1 MMGTH
6 QPQASLFAYRVD
18 LEQRVRLDHPL
29 RRVAA
34 VLDFSF
40 VREQVAPC
48 YGYNGHVSVD
58 PVVILKLMFLLFY
71 DDVPSERE
79 LLSRLG
85 ERLDYLWFLGYG
97 LDDPIPDHSVL
108 SKARRRWGRE
118 VFERLFVQTVQQCVA
133 AGLVDGHKIHLD
145 SSLVDANAAKNSVLK
160 SAPALIVAL
169 KTAYGT
175 QEQKLTEPPGVESVN
190 ATLLSTTDP
199 DATVVRPGGG
209 GPRLRY
215 KHHRAVDNAQGVI
228 TAVCTTTGA
237 VDEAQQLPALVEQHE
252 QNTAKR
258 VGTAVADS
266 KYGTVEN
273 YRHCQQRGITTH
285 MADLQTKQAGTGRR
299 AAIFPETDFV
309 YAVAPDTYRCPGG
322 QTLQRHHWN
331 AARQVWQYRT
341 RAGVCA
347 ACALRVQC
355 TRAKDGRSLQR
366 HEDHELVQQA
376 RAQANSAA
384 AKRDRRRRRHLMEG
398 SFADAANNHG
408 FKRARWRRLWRQ
420 EIQDWLI
427 AAIQNVRILMAH
439 PLRPV
444 HTAAQA
450 ARALVVLPFAG
461 RCGFRIKGP
470 CLWAYEI
477 ADVTRFGVN

>member
-18 LEQRVRLDHPL
+18 REQRVRPDHPL

-34 VLDFSF
+34 VVDFSF

-108 SKARRRWGRE
+108 SKARHRWGRE
-118 VFERLFVQTVQQCVA
+118 VFERLFVQTVQKCVA

-145 SSLVDANAAKNSVLK
+145 SSLVDANASKNSVLK
-160 SAPALIVAL
+160 SAPALIDAL
-169 KTAYGT
+169 KAAYGA
-175 QEQKLTEPPGVESVN
+175 QEQKLTEPLAAESVN
-190 ATLLSTTDP
+190 AGPVSTTDP
-199 DATVVRPGGG
+199 DATVVRSSSG

-215 KHHRAVDNAQGVI
+215 KHHRAVDNAHGVI
-228 TAVCTTTGA
+228 TAVRTTTGR
-237 VDEAQQLPALVEQHE
+237 VDEAQQLPSLIEQHTH
-252 QNTAKR
+252 NTAKA
-258 VGTAVADS
+258 VDTAVADS

-273 YRHCQQRGITTH
+273 YRHCQQLGITTH

-299 AAIFPETDFV
+299 AAIFPDTGFV
-309 YAVAPDTYRCPGG
+309 YAAVTDTYRCPGG
-322 QTLQRHHWN
+322 QTLHRHHWN
-331 AARQVWQYRT
+331 AARRVWQYRT
-341 RAGVCA
+341 RAGLCA
-347 ACALRVQC
+347 GCALRAQC

-366 HEDHELVQQA
+366 HEDHQLVQQA
-376 RAQANSAA
+376 RMQANSAV
-384 AKRDRRRRRHLMEG
+384 AKRDRRRRQHLMEG

-444 HTAAQA
+444 HTTAQA
-450 ARALVVLPFAG
+450 VRALVVLPSAG
-461 RCGFRIKGP
+461 RCGFRIDER
-470 CLWAYEI
+470 CLWAYEV
-477 ADVTRFGVN
+477 AAVTRFGVN